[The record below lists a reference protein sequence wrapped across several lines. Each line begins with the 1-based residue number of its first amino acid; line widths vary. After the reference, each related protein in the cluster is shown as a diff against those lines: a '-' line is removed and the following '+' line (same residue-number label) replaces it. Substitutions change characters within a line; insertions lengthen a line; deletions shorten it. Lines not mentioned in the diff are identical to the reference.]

1 MMKGIDCLLQL
12 PYKMQV
18 QILKNM
24 ANQDINI
31 SDKLLYG
38 FDDVAHF
45 IIAGFGWNDTPE
57 GHLYWVRMHSKY
69 QKLNS

>member
-1 MMKGIDCLLQL
+1 MMKGIDCLTQL

-24 ANQDINI
+24 ANQNINI
-31 SDKLLYG
+31 SDRLLLE

-45 IIAGFGWNDTPE
+45 IIAGFGWNDTLE
-57 GHLYWVRMHSKY
+57 GHLYWARMHNKY
-69 QKLNS
+69 RQLK

>member
-1 MMKGIDCLLQL
+1 MKGIDCLTQL
-12 PYKMQV
+12 PYKVQV

-24 ANQDINI
+24 ANQSTNI
-31 SDKLLYG
+31 SDRLLLE

-57 GHLYWVRMHSKY
+57 GHLYWVRMHNKY
-69 QKLNS
+69 R